1 MKDVGFIALTYV
13 ITFGVVGALV
23 VTTLVAGRRL
33 SDHVAD
39 EDKPWT

>member
-23 VTTLVAGRRL
+23 ASTLIAGRRL
-33 SDHVAD
+33 SNQVAD

>member
-13 ITFGVVGALV
+13 ITFGLVGALV
-23 VTTLVAGRRL
+23 VSTLIAGRRL
-33 SDHVAD
+33 SNQVAD